1 MTYKHDENQLDP
13 RDKQLVT
20 YSPSTKR
27 FIVEASSLK
36 GSGIEPQFHRGTLG
50 CYYYLWLWSEK
61 LQTSILY
68 KEQREVKSPDGEV
81 IANVFI
87 PEFTMI
93 TTDKELNARSLSKET
108 ELHILND

>member
-1 MTYKHDENQLDP
+1 MYKHEENQLDP
-13 RDKQLVT
+13 RDKALVT
-20 YSPSTKR
+20 YSPTTKR

-36 GSGIEPQFHRGTLG
+36 GSGIEPQFHQGVLG
-50 CYYYLWLWSEK
+50 SYYYLWLWSEK

-68 KEQREVKSPDGEV
+68 KEKNAVKSPDGEI

-87 PEFTMI
+87 PDFTMI
-93 TTDKELNARSLSKET
+93 TTDKELKARSLSKET

>member
-1 MTYKHDENQLDP
+1 MYKHEENQLDP
-13 RDKQLVT
+13 RDKALVT
-20 YSPSTKR
+20 YSPKSKR

-36 GSGIEPQFHRGTLG
+36 GSGIEPQFHQGVLG
-50 CYYYLWLWSEK
+50 SYYYLWLWSEK

-68 KEQREVKSPDGEV
+68 KEKNAVKSPDGEI

-87 PEFTMI
+87 PDFTMI
-93 TTDKELNARSLSKET
+93 TTDKELKARSLSKET

>member
-1 MTYKHDENQLDP
+1 MYKHEENQLDP
-13 RDKQLVT
+13 RDKDLVT
-20 YSPSTKR
+20 YSPKSKR

-36 GSGIEPQFHRGTLG
+36 GSGIEPQFHQGVLG
-50 CYYYLWLWSEK
+50 SYYYLWLWSEK

-68 KEQREVKSPDGEV
+68 KEKNAVKSPDGEI

-93 TTDKELNARSLSKET
+93 TTDKELKARSLSLET